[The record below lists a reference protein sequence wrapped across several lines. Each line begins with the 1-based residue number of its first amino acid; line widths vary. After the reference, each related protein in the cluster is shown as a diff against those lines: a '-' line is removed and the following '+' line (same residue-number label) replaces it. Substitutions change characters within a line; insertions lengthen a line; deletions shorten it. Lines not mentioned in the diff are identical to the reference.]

1 MQEIQERPYG
11 AKVKTLCRAL
21 LWSTYLAVFVNLRG
35 PSCPSC
41 FSQNFSHLPIASPV
55 ARLPRVPFSVLR
67 SPFSGVASAAPWSF
81 VFFVIAPQGKPSTL
95 L

>member
-55 ARLPRVPFSVLR
+55 ARLSRVPFSVLR
-67 SPFSGVASAAPWSF
+67 SPGRHQPPLGPLCS
-81 VFFVIAPQGKPSTL
+81 L
-95 L
+95 